1 MAMNSV
7 RALEAPASAETPG
20 DAAAAADAGDAS
32 EEEIERLDSDVSE
45 MAEKILHYRASLPDQ
60 LKQALDLLKSAERFD
75 LAGPPP
81 GTSADSDR
89 GAGGMMAV
97 VERDAEML
105 KKVQLLREKTAA
117 NASMV
122 PILLKRMKDCIS
134 LIDNL
139 STQEHSTIRIPSSFN
154 RTGSTS

>member
-7 RALEAPASAETPG
+7 RALEAPASPEIAG
-20 DAAAAADAGDAS
+20 GADAGDES
-32 EEEIERLDSDVSE
+32 GDEIERLESDVSR
-45 MAEKILHYRASLPDQ
+45 MAEKILHHRATLPDQ

-75 LAGPPP
+75 FAGSRP
-81 GTSADSDR
+81 GTSGDSDR
-89 GAGGMMAV
+89 GAGEMSAA

-139 STQEHSTIRIPSSFN
+139 STQEHSAICIPSSFN
-154 RTGSTS
+154 RKGSTS